1 MPARAHITHTFSSL
15 RSGRVDP
22 GILPRCPG
30 RSIDRSITFTHRAHP
45 IEKPHRQTPL
55 HCPIIQVLF
64 RGTHWLRQWAKLQR
78 HEDLRSQL
86 IAASQHLESSAL
98 QFFSSNGWLS
108 ARHIGL

>member
-1 MPARAHITHTFSSL
+1 VADENPAPIKTTDTYNKNRT
-15 RSGRVDP
+15 G
-22 GILPRCPG
+22 
-30 RSIDRSITFTHRAHP
+30 TFTIVRAKK
-45 IEKPHRQTPL
+45 EEESRLESKPNP
-55 HCPIIQVLF
+55 PNPKIITQIKLIFLV
-64 RGTHWLRQWAKLQR
+64 THWLRQWAKLQR